1 MYRDFND
8 SDILLD
14 SLADED
20 LCREAANG
28 SRRAEEILVTRYHRL
43 VRVCARPFFLVG
55 GDSEDLI
62 QEGMIGLLRA
72 VYGYSSSGGAEFTTY
87 SVKCISNC
95 IIDAVRNQLRNKH
108 TPLNSYVLID
118 SIDLVDGQANPQAV
132 IEMQESMSQ
141 LRDKIRNKLSELE
154 QEVLRLHILGLDYDS
169 IAEKLSVSNKTV
181 DNALQRAR
189 KKLKEK

>member
-1 MYRDFND
+1 MTKEHIYK
-8 SDILLD
+8 S
-14 SLADED
+14 AKDED
-20 LCREAANG
+20 LVLMAQTGDDTAQ
-28 SRRAEEILVTRYHRL
+28 RYLLDKYKSL
-43 VRVCARPFFLVG
+43 VRAKSRAYFLIG
-55 GDSEDLI
+55 ADSEDII
-62 QEGMIGLLRA
+62 QEGMIGLLKA

-118 SIDLVDGQANPQAV
+118 SIDLVVGQATPQAV

-169 IAEKLSVSNKTV
+169 IAEKLSVSAKTV

>member
-1 MYRDFND
+1 M
-8 SDILLD
+8 SKITV
-14 SLADED
+14 SED
-20 LCREAANG
+20 MLNAARNGDNEAMN
-28 SRRAEEILVTRYHRL
+28 EL
-43 VRVCARPFFLVG
+43 VRAFAPIVERIAAAYVG
-55 GDSEDLI
+55 RCPLTHGDLI

-72 VYGYSSSGGAEFTTY
+72 VYGYSSSGGAEFATY
-87 SVKCISNC
+87 SVKCISNG
-95 IIDAVRNQLRNKH
+95 IVDAVRNQLRNKH

-118 SIDLVDGQANPQAV
+118 SIDLVDGQANPQTV
-132 IEMQESMSQ
+132 VEMQESMSQ
-141 LRDKIRNKLSELE
+141 LREKIRNNLSELE

>member
-1 MYRDFND
+1 M
-8 SDILLD
+8 SKISVSEELLYAARNGD
-14 SLADED
+14 N
-20 LCREAANG
+20 EAMN
-28 SRRAEEILVTRYHRL
+28 EL
-43 VRVCARPFFLVG
+43 VRTFAPVVEKIAAVYVG
-55 GDSEDLI
+55 RCPLTHGDLI

-118 SIDLVDGQANPQAV
+118 SIDLVDGQANPQTV

-141 LRDKIRNKLSELE
+141 IRDKIRNNLSELE
-154 QEVLRLHILGLDYDS
+154 QEVLSLHILGLDYDS

>member
-1 MYRDFND
+1 M
-8 SDILLD
+8 SKITV
-14 SLADED
+14 SED
-20 LCREAANG
+20 MLYAARNGDNEAMNELIRTFAPVVE
-28 SRRAEEILVTRYHRL
+28 RTAAAY
-43 VRVCARPFFLVG
+43 VG
-55 GDSEDLI
+55 RCPLTHGDLI

-72 VYGYSSSGGAEFTTY
+72 VYGYSSSGGAEFATY
-87 SVKCISNC
+87 SVKCISNG
-95 IIDAVRNQLRNKH
+95 IVDAVRNQLRNKH

-118 SIDLVDGQANPQAV
+118 SIDLVDGQANPQSV
-132 IEMQESMSQ
+132 VEMQESMSQ
-141 LRDKIRNKLSELE
+141 LREKIRNNLSELE

>member
-1 MYRDFND
+1 MSKFSIKEDMLNAAPNG
-8 SDILLD
+8 DI
-14 SLADED
+14 
-20 LCREAANG
+20 EAMNELIKAFAPTVEKIAASYIG
-28 SRRAEEILVTRYHRL
+28 RCPRTHS
-43 VRVCARPFFLVG
+43 
-55 GDSEDLI
+55 DLI
-62 QEGMIGLLRA
+62 QEGMIGLLSS

-95 IIDAVRNQLRNKH
+95 IMSAVRNQLRNKH

-118 SIDLVDGQANPQAV
+118 SIDLIDGQANPEV
-132 IEMQESMSQ
+132 VVEMQERMNL
-141 LRDKIRNKLSELE
+141 LRERISTKLSTLE
-154 QEVLRLHILGLDYDS
+154 QDVLKLHIAGHNYNS